1 MFEYVMASLQSA
13 LSNQVLT
20 WGRERL
26 FKARLSYPLQG
37 EGEGG
42 PDRDARQTVF
52 AFFGALDSFFKD
64 ITTT

>member
-42 PDRDARQTVF
+42 PDR
-52 AFFGALDSFFKD
+52 
-64 ITTT
+64 

>member
-1 MFEYVMASLQSA
+1 MSTIHFRACLKRCKIGDQKYVLICDAESA

-42 PDRDARQTVF
+42 A
-52 AFFGALDSFFKD
+52 
-64 ITTT
+64 